1 MTRRG
6 GMGGFSVMRSIVGE
20 EGGSEGVSWA
30 WIGVLSEGCGFETS
44 CGCGLGCGCWGNC
57 CGELVSM
64 TNGVWSDNGCD
75 VGCEVGCEDNCEAGG
90 ESVVGSSSGAVF
102 LRFNL
107 CVGMINSWDCDE
119 VVD

>member
-1 MTRRG
+1 M
-6 GMGGFSVMRSIVGE
+6 GE
-20 EGGSEGVSWA
+20 EGGSDGVSWA
-30 WIGVLSEGCGFETS
+30 WTGVLSEGCGS
-44 CGCGLGCGCWGNC
+44 GMGCGCWGSC

-64 TNGVWSDNGCD
+64 PIEVCNDDGCVVGCELGCD
-75 VGCEVGCEDNCEAGG
+75 VCCEAGG